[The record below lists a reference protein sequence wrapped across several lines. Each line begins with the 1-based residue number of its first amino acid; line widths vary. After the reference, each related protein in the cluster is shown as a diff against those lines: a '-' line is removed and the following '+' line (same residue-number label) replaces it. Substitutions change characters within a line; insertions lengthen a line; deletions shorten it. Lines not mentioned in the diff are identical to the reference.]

1 MRKTTFVAIKSAI
14 PLAIGYIPV
23 GITYGLICKNTGWNF
38 LECIAASALIYG
50 GASQFMLLELFQS
63 GVGVLSAVI
72 AVVLLNARFFI
83 MSTSIGIYLEKLDKK
98 LVPVFATLLTDESFS
113 YFSFR
118 KEKLTTE
125 FAIPFEIFAYL
136 TWVFGSAL
144 GFLVGK
150 ILPEILQQA
159 MSGALLILFISL
171 LVPSIQKDKS
181 KIAVSML
188 SMVIFVVFSAMKFL
202 PVGWDI
208 ILAILVSSAIGVKL
222 VGD

>member
-1 MRKTTFVAIKSAI
+1 MQKTTLTAIKSAI
-14 PLAIGYIPV
+14 PIAIGYIPV
-23 GITYGLICKNTGWNF
+23 GITYGLICKSTGWSF
-38 LECIAASALIYG
+38 LECVAASALIYG
-50 GASQFMLLELFQS
+50 GASQFMLLELLQS

-72 AVVLLNARFFI
+72 AVVLLNARLFI

-98 LVPVFATLLTDESFS
+98 LVPVFAALLTDESFS

-118 KEKLTTE
+118 KEKLMTE

-136 TWVFGSAL
+136 TWVLGSAL
-144 GFLVGK
+144 GFLVGE
-150 ILPEILQQA
+150 ILPGILQQA

-171 LVPSIQKDKS
+171 LVPSIKNDKS

-188 SMVIFVVFSAMKFL
+188 SMVIFVVFSTMKFL
-202 PVGWDI
+202 PAGWDI